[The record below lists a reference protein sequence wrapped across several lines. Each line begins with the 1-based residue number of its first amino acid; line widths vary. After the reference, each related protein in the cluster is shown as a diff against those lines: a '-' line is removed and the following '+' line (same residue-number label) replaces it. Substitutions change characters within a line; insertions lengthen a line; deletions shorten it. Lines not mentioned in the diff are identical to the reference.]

1 MVRNSLINTSTIF
14 LCLIPLAL
22 LSGPFLP
29 DLLLT
34 LIVIIFLFISIREK
48 LWKYFNN
55 KFFLFFS
62 IFNLYFI
69 LRSVLSEY
77 PLLSLESSLFYF
89 RFSLFALAVWFLI
102 DNNKQLIKYFAITTL
117 VTLIVALADGV
128 YQYIYDINIF
138 GIFVPGVTRMTLL
151 FNDKMILGGYLA
163 RLFPLILALL
173 IFNIQNNK
181 SKIILLS
188 ILIIVTDVLVY
199 ATGER
204 TALFLLLLSTCLFI
218 FFISSFRML
227 RFLTLLLSILIIS
240 LITFSN
246 SELRERNIEHTIEQV
261 YPDGKFNYFSP
272 QHEGLYISAWNM
284 FVENPIFGVGP
295 KLFRIYCSDEKYAA
309 DEYECSTHPHNT
321 YIQFLAELGIFGF
334 IFLIS
339 ISIYVAYKSIEKFRS
354 IFNTKINSLSD
365 YQMCLM
371 ISFILTLWPIIPTQA
386 AFNNW
391 ISIIYFLPIGF
402 YLHSIYSSKE

>member
-188 ILIIVTDVLVY
+188 ILIIVSVVVFY
-199 ATGER
+199 ATG
-204 TALFLLLLSTCLFI
+204 
-218 FFISSFRML
+218 
-227 RFLTLLLSILIIS
+227 
-240 LITFSN
+240 
-246 SELRERNIEHTIEQV
+246 
-261 YPDGKFNYFSP
+261 
-272 QHEGLYISAWNM
+272 
-284 FVENPIFGVGP
+284 
-295 KLFRIYCSDEKYAA
+295 
-309 DEYECSTHPHNT
+309 
-321 YIQFLAELGIFGF
+321 
-334 IFLIS
+334 
-339 ISIYVAYKSIEKFRS
+339 
-354 IFNTKINSLSD
+354 
-365 YQMCLM
+365 
-371 ISFILTLWPIIPTQA
+371 
-386 AFNNW
+386 
-391 ISIIYFLPIGF
+391 
-402 YLHSIYSSKE
+402 